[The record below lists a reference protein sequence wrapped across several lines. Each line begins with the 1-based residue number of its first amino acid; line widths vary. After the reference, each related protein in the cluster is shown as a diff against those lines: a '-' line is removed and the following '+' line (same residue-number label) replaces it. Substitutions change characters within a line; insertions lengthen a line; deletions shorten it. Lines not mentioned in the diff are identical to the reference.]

1 MITYF
6 SVLALMQWLS
16 PVHSSLFGTNSIYNM
31 YISVVADVVLE
42 TTVTSFSEKERKRE
56 FKVNPV
62 KILNK
67 MLQIV

>member
-1 MITYF
+1 
-6 SVLALMQWLS
+6 MQWLS
-16 PVHSSLFGTNSIYNM
+16 PVRSLILGTNSIYTV

-42 TTVTSFSEKERKRE
+42 TTVTSFSEKERE
-56 FKVNPV
+56 FKVNPD